1 MGCLYAQGFLFGR
14 PLPAGDATTLLTA
27 GRVAPVLAG
36 PVSDGSIRPSLTAAR
51 PRATDRSR
59 IEAPKDDRLSVV
71 SEAGAGR
78 A

>member
-1 MGCLYAQGFLFGR
+1 LDAALRDLPDGPILDPKSKLRGFKPKPGE
-14 PLPAGDATTLLTA
+14 AYG
-27 GRVAPVLAG
+27 
-36 PVSDGSIRPSLTAAR
+36 
-51 PRATDRSR
+51 R